1 MGPATSRPVR
11 VSVALLVAVPLLY
24 TSIAVSLLADLVAP
38 LTAAR

>member
-1 MGPATSRPVR
+1 

-24 TSIAVSLLADLVAP
+24 TSIAVISLLVDLVS